1 MTAVNGDLVAGE
13 QAALAGRVEA
23 MRRRM
28 GWGAGGGA
36 VTLGVLAFLA
46 VPAMLRAAD
55 GDPELVISLIYVLP
69 VAAAAP
75 PIALAM
81 AYKAWYRK
89 QVFGWALAR
98 RGATLRMPA
107 AGAFGQAIF
116 QESGLLP
123 ERVFQGR
130 YRAYSS
136 ALAVEGHVDGLAV
149 SFCHLS
155 WQQRPSD
162 YQPTSGLFVAISL
175 EERVGEQV
183 VVVPKGAE
191 LPEAASDGLTRHP
204 SADAAFSE
212 HFDAY
217 ASGPVSAQ
225 IALPPER
232 LQAFAALAARHPGLK
247 AVFRKRS
254 LFVLV
259 PWAAWDGFAIGLTV
273 PVERLTG
280 LEAFEAMVEAAAGIV
295 RAVASKA

>member
-1 MTAVNGDLVAGE
+1 MTAVNGDLVGRE

-28 GWGAGGGA
+28 GWCAGGGA

-75 PIALAM
+75 PITIAM
-81 AYKAWYRK
+81 AYRTWYRK

-98 RGATLRMPA
+98 RDATLRVTRS
-107 AGAFGQAIF
+107 GSFGQTIF

-130 YRAYSS
+130 YRPYSS
-136 ALAVEGHVDGLAV
+136 ALAVEGHMDGLAV

-162 YQPTSGLFVAISL
+162 YQPTTGLFVAITL

-191 LPEAASDGLTRHP
+191 LPEAASDGLMRHEP
-204 SADAAFSE
+204 ADAAFSE
-212 HFDAY
+212 CFDAY
-217 ASGPVSAQ
+217 TSGPVSAQ

-232 LQAFAALAARHPGLK
+232 LQAFTSLAARHPGLK

-254 LFVLV
+254 LYVLL
-259 PWAAWDGFAIGLTV
+259 PWSAWDGFAIGLTV

-280 LEAFEAMVEAAAGIV
+280 LAAFEAMVQEATGIA
-295 RAVASKA
+295 RSVASKA

>member
-1 MTAVNGDLVAGE
+1 MTAVNGDLSEGE

-36 VTLGVLAFLA
+36 VALGVLAFLA
-46 VPAMLRAAD
+46 MPAMLRAAD
-55 GDPELVISLIYVLP
+55 GDPEAVINLIYVVP
-69 VAAAAP
+69 VAVAAP
-75 PIALAM
+75 PLLLAW
-81 AYKAWYRK
+81 AYRAWYRK

-98 RGATLRMPA
+98 RDASLSVTPSGSL
-107 AGAFGQAIF
+107 GQALF

-123 ERVFQGR
+123 ERIFHGR
-130 YRAYSS
+130 HRPFSS

-162 YQPTSGLFVAISL
+162 YQATTGLFVAITL
-175 EERVGEQV
+175 EARVGEEV
-183 VVVPKGAE
+183 VVVPKGGA
-191 LPEAASDGLTRHP
+191 LPEAASDGLTRHEP
-204 SADAAFSE
+204 ADAAFSAC
-212 HFDAY
+212 FDAY
-217 ASGPVSAQ
+217 TSGPVSAQ

-232 LQAFAALAARHPGLK
+232 LRAFTALATRHPGLK

-254 LFVLV
+254 LYVLL
-259 PWAAWDGFAIGLTV
+259 PWSAWDGFAIGLTV

-280 LEAFEAMVEAAAGIV
+280 LAAFEAMVEEATAIARV
-295 RAVASKA
+295 LASKA